1 MHNLIFIIGMAF
13 IQPITQATEIH
24 QAVMPK
30 EFEVPTLQPQ
40 IIRKSRG
47 KGRGQAPWYA
57 KYL

>member
-1 MHNLIFIIGMAF
+1 MYNFIFIIGMAF
-13 IQPITQATEIH
+13 IQPITQATEIY

-30 EFEVPTLQPQ
+30 EIKVPTLHPQ